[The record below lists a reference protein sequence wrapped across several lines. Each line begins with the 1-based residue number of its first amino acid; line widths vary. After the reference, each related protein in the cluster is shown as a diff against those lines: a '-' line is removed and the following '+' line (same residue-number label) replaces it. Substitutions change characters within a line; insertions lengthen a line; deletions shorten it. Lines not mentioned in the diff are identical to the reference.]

1 MLLLLIGRAF
11 AMKAKRNIKSKLL
24 FTAIFLFMIITVIST
39 SCACPLFSYI
49 ERITGLEI
57 KTGKEIDKNLVN
69 EELIYPDSL
78 ALVQVEGD
86 MNEIMD
92 LIDKYGGS
100 LAGEDLAILEN
111 LPENIRDEEFTA
123 TIYSTPDNKTEVLD
137 HYGTLHS
144 KGWLILKIQDIAEEG
159 NNEQGTMLL
168 ASKGTVE
175 QAFVLA
181 ETRKNTFIIFI
192 DIDLEALLEMQ
203 K

>member
-1 MLLLLIGRAF
+1 MT
-11 AMKAKRNIKSKLL
+11 AKRNIKSKLL

-39 SCACPLFSYI
+39 SCVCPLFSYI

-57 KTGKEIDKNLVN
+57 KTGKEIDENLVN
-69 EELIYPDSL
+69 EELIYPGSL

-92 LIDKYGGS
+92 LIDKYSGS

-111 LPENIRDEEFTA
+111 LPEGIRDEEFTA

-159 NNEQGTMLL
+159 NDEQGTMLL
-168 ASKGTVE
+168 ASKGTVG

>member
-1 MLLLLIGRAF
+1 MT
-11 AMKAKRNIKSKLL
+11 AKRNIKLKLL
-24 FTAIFLFMIITVIST
+24 ITAIFLFIITAVIST
-39 SCACPLFSYI
+39 SCVCPLFSYI

-57 KTGKEIDKNLVN
+57 KTGKEIDENLVN
-69 EELIYPDSL
+69 EELIYPGSL

-92 LIDKYGGS
+92 LIDRYGGS
-100 LAGEDLAILEN
+100 LAEEDLAILKN
-111 LPENIRDEEFTA
+111 LPEDIKDEEFTA

-137 HYGTLHS
+137 HYATLHS
-144 KGWLILKIQDIAEEG
+144 KGWLILKIQDIAGEG
-159 NNEQGTMLL
+159 NNGQSTMLF
-168 ASKGTVE
+168 ASKGTDK

-192 DIDLEALLEMQ
+192 DIDLEVLLEIQ

>member
-1 MLLLLIGRAF
+1 MT
-11 AMKAKRNIKSKLL
+11 AKRNIKSKLL

-39 SCACPLFSYI
+39 SCVCPLFSYI

-57 KTGKEIDKNLVN
+57 KTGKEIDENLVN
-69 EELIYPDSL
+69 EELIYPGSL

-159 NNEQGTMLL
+159 NDEQGTMLL

>member
-1 MLLLLIGRAF
+1 MT
-11 AMKAKRNIKSKLL
+11 AKRNTKSKLL
-24 FTAIFLFMIITVIST
+24 LTAIFLFMIITVIST
-39 SCACPLFSYI
+39 SCVCPLFSYI

-57 KTGKEIDKNLVN
+57 KTGKEIDENLVN
-69 EELIYPDSL
+69 EELIYPGSL

-123 TIYSTPDNKTEVLD
+123 TIYSIPDNKTEVLD